1 MTRHLLQIGLV
12 VMTVAA
18 ASSAFAKTE
27 EPAFALIEKVGSV
40 EIRQYEAR
48 LAADVVVDG
57 AEESARNAGFK
68 LLADFI
74 FGKNSAST
82 PIAMTAPVAQ
92 QAAKS
97 ETIAMTAPVEQTPE
111 ATGRWRIRFY
121 MPSKYVRATL
131 PKPMNGAVKIVEVPR
146 ETIAVLR
153 FSNSR
158 SAEAVA
164 EKTGILLATLSGS
177 KWSATGTPTAY
188 FYDPPWTLP
197 FWRRNEVGVPV
208 RR

>member
-1 MTRHLLQIGLV
+1 MTRHLLQIGFAIML
-12 VMTVAA
+12 AA

-27 EPAFALIEKVGSV
+27 EPAFTLVDKVGKV
-40 EIRQYEAR
+40 EIRHYGAR
-48 LAADVVVDG
+48 LAAEVVVEG
-57 AEESARNAGFK
+57 KEEDARSAGFK

-74 FGKNSAST
+74 FGNNSART
-82 PIAMTAPVAQ
+82 AIAMTAPVAQ

-97 ETIAMTAPVEQTPE
+97 ATIAMTAPVEQTRE
-111 ATGRWRIRFY
+111 AAGSWRIRFY

-131 PKPMNGAVKIVEVPR
+131 PVPSNGAVKIVEVPS

-158 SAEAVA
+158 SSEAVT
-164 EKTGILLATLSGS
+164 EKTAILLSALLGS
-177 KWSATGTPTAY
+177 KWLATGTTTAY

-208 RR
+208 RL